1 MASHIVVIDDDL
13 ALQEFYRLLLEGEG
27 YTVTILSPFAF
38 SLSSIAALRPDL
50 LILDLLLG
58 GKQSGW
64 SLLQELLLDPA
75 TSNLPVIL
83 VTALTVGTIEAK
95 WEKLI
100 QSRNIPLVSKPF
112 DVDAF
117 LDVIKSLL
125 PASPPPLDSSAYNGP
140 VD

>member
-27 YTVTILSPFAF
+27 YRVTVLSPFAL
-38 SLSSIAALRPDL
+38 SLSSIAALQPDL

-58 GKQSGW
+58 GQQSGW
-64 SLLQELLLDPA
+64 SWLQALLQDPA
-75 TSNLPVIL
+75 TASLPVIL
-83 VTALTVGTIEAK
+83 VTALTLRTFEAK
-95 WEKLI
+95 WENLI
-100 QSRNIPLVSKPF
+100 QSRNIPLISKPF

-117 LDVIKSLL
+117 LDVISSLL
-125 PASPPPLDSSAYNGP
+125 PASPPPLDSSAYNGS